1 MIKEPLVDEDQVV
14 AEPINRL
21 VQAGEAAL
29 VKRQEILLKAYES
42 WEFYMDRWV
51 NPAERYEGWMDVSPL
66 GIPGTINN
74 ASSLYNW
81 RALGRK
87 LAFTNPFA
95 INGHQNIQNF
105 VAGTGFA
112 YKIQDKKQRATFAKA
127 IAAAED
133 YWEEFH
139 ETEKWDEVEH
149 EVILRADRDGEAF
162 LRTFMEMDGLATTR
176 FLEPE
181 DIDSSDPRFE
191 MGMVT
196 ASGDHQKILGYVWK
210 PSGSQQETIIP
221 AEEITFFKKNT
232 DRAVL
237 RGIPTFLPVVEPLEG
252 AKKMLR
258 VIRKMAEI
266 QAAIAVVRE
275 HPDGTTGTKIAQ
287 LADAMAQR
295 TPKDSTSGES
305 IRQRVIQAGTILDV
319 PPGQKYHFPVAGQSA
334 DKLSTVIDTLLRAC
348 ACRVS
353 QPEFL
358 FSANAASSNY
368 ASLVAAEQPGMKMF
382 QRTQKWYASRLRDIY
397 KRIIF
402 IGIISGRLSTKLL
415 DPTLKYK
422 VTGPAVQSRDRFS
435 IVRSNDLLVK
445 GKIKSR
451 RTVAE
456 EEGLDF
462 DREQQQREED
472 GDDKALVPPVDPNK
486 AVGART
492 GTPPKGSE

>member
-1 MIKEPLVDEDQVV
+1 MSEAP
-14 AEPINRL
+14 PNRL
-21 VQAGEAAL
+21 LEASEASL
-29 VKRQEILLKAYES
+29 IKRQEILLKAYES
-42 WEFYMDRWV
+42 WEWYMDRWV
-51 NPAERYEGWMDVSPL
+51 NPAERFEGWMDVSPL
-66 GIPGTINN
+66 GIPGTLNN
-74 ASSLYNW
+74 TATLQQW
-81 RALGRK
+81 RDLGRK
-87 LAFTNPFA
+87 LAATNPYA

-105 VAGTGFA
+105 VAGEGFS
-112 YKIQDKKQRATFAKA
+112 YKIQDKKQRATFNRA
-127 IAAAED
+127 IEQAMD
-133 YWEEFH
+133 YWEEFQ
-139 ETEKWDEVEH
+139 EAEKWDEVEH
-149 EVILRADRDGEAF
+149 EIILRADRDGES
-162 LRTFMEMDGLATTR
+162 LVRLFMELGGMATTR
-176 FLEPE
+176 FMEPE
-181 DIDSSDPRFE
+181 NIDSQDPAFRHGIIT
-191 MGMVT
+191 MP
-196 ASGDHQKILGYVWK
+196 GDAAKILGYIEK
-210 PSGSQQETIIP
+210 DPSSGQETVIP
-221 AEEITFFKKNT
+221 ADEVVFFKRNV
-232 DRAVL
+232 DRNVL

-275 HPDGTTGTKIAQ
+275 HPEGTMGTKIAAM
-287 LADAMAQR
+287 ADQMAQR
-295 TPKDSTSGES
+295 TPRDSTSGES
-305 IRQRVIQAGTILDV
+305 IRQRVIQAGSILDV

-334 DKLSTVIDTLLRAC
+334 DKLATVIDTLLRAC

-382 QRTQKWYASRLRDIY
+382 KKTQKWYSSRLRDLF
-397 KRIIF
+397 KRVIF
-402 IGIISGRLSTKLL
+402 IGIISGRLSKKLL

-462 DREQQQREED
+462 DREQQNREED
-472 GDDKALVPPVDPNK
+472 GDDEALVPPKDPNK
-486 AVGART
+486 QVGQRT
-492 GTPPKGSE
+492 GAPTGE

>member
-1 MIKEPLVDEDQVV
+1 VTDIAIDPV
-14 AEPINRL
+14 AVNRL
-21 VQAGEAAL
+21 AQASEAAL
-29 VKRQEILLKAYES
+29 IKRQEILLKAYES
-42 WEFYMDRWV
+42 WEWYMDRWV
-51 NPAERYEGWMDVSPL
+51 NPTERFEGWMDVSPL

-74 ASSLYNW
+74 MSALTNW
-81 RALGRK
+81 RQLGRK
-87 LAFTNPFA
+87 LAFTNPYA

-112 YKIQDKKQRATFAKA
+112 YKIQDKRQRSTFAKA
-127 IAAAED
+127 IAAADD

-149 EVILRADRDGEAF
+149 EVILRSDREGEAF
-162 LRTFMEMDGLATTR
+162 VRTFMEMDGLATVR
-176 FLEPE
+176 FIEPE
-181 DIDSSDPRFE
+181 EIDSSDPAFE
-191 MGMVT
+191 YGMVT
-196 ASGDHQKILGYVWK
+196 RAGDKQKVIGYVYK
-210 PSGSQQETIIP
+210 QGGTGQEVIIP

-232 DRAVL
+232 DRNVL

-275 HPDGTTGTKIAQ
+275 HPDGTTGSKIAQ
-287 LADAMAQR
+287 LADNMAQR
-295 TPKDSTSGES
+295 TPRDSTSGES
-305 IRQRVIQAGTILDV
+305 IRQRVIQAGSILDV
-319 PPGQKYHFPVAGQSA
+319 PPGQKYHFPIAAQSA
-334 DKLSTVIDTLLRAC
+334 DKLATVIDTLLRAC

-358 FSANAASSNY
+358 FSANASSSNY

-382 QRTQKWYASRLRDIY
+382 QKTQKWYASRLRDLY

-435 IVRSNDLLVK
+435 IVRSNDLMVK

-462 DREQQQREED
+462 DREQLNREED
-472 GDDKALVPPVDPNK
+472 GDDEALVPPKDPNK
-486 AVGART
+486 VVGERVGAA
-492 GTPPKGSE
+492 PK

>member
-1 MIKEPLVDEDQVV
+1 MNTIELDAQAV
-14 AEPINRL
+14 NRL
-21 VQAGEAAL
+21 AQAGEAVL
-29 VKRQEILLKAYES
+29 LKKQELLLKAYES
-42 WEFYMDRWV
+42 WEWYMDRWV

-66 GIPGTINN
+66 GIPGTVNN
-74 ASSLYNW
+74 ASALMNW
-81 RALGRK
+81 RQLGRK
-87 LAFTNPFA
+87 LAFTNPYA

-112 YKIQDKKQRATFAKA
+112 YKIQDKKQRSTFDKA

-149 EVILRADRDGEAF
+149 EIILRSDREGEAF
-162 LRTFMEMDGLATTR
+162 VRTFMEADGMATTR

-181 DIDSSDPRFE
+181 EIDSSDPAFE
-191 MGMVT
+191 YGMVT
-196 ASGDHQKILGYVWK
+196 RAGDKQKILAYVYK
-210 PSGSQQETIIP
+210 QGGSGPETIIP

-232 DRAVL
+232 DRNVL

-258 VIRKMAEI
+258 VMRKMAEI

-275 HPDGTTGTKIAQ
+275 HPDGTTGSKIAQ
-287 LADAMAQR
+287 LADSMAQR
-295 TPKDSTSGES
+295 TPRDSTSGES
-305 IRQRVIQAGTILDV
+305 IRQRVIQAGSILDV
-319 PPGQKYHFPVAGQSA
+319 PPGQKYHFPIAGQSA
-334 DKLSTVIDTLLRAC
+334 DKLSMVIDTLLRAA

-358 FSANAASSNY
+358 FSANAANSNY

-382 QRTQKWYASRLRDIY
+382 QKTQKWYASRLRDLY

-435 IVRSNDLLVK
+435 IVRSNDMLQK
-445 GKIKSR
+445 GKVKSR
-451 RTVAE
+451 RTIAE

-472 GDDKALVPPVDPNK
+472 GDDKALTPPVDPNK
-486 AVGART
+486 QVGARV
-492 GTPPKGSE
+492 GAPPNGAL